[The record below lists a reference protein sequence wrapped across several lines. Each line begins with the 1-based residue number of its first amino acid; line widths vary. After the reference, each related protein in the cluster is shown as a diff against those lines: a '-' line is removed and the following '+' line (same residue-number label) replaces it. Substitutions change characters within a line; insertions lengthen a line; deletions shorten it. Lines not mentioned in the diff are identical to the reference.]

1 MYTGE
6 IIGNPYGFSDEQ
18 IAIGE
23 LAYKIAKKYERCSLG
38 DADAL
43 DRFWREMLDNG
54 FGGMYL
60 PEIHG
65 GAAQDMLTMAIA
77 FERSSAAGFP
87 AAKLVLSQAIF
98 STILLRNGTPDQ
110 QAYWLPKIASGNLLM
125 CFGLTEA
132 QSGSN
137 APRMNTIARQK
148 GNNWVINGEKT
159 YISGVDEAGAI
170 LLAARTPEYN
180 DGITLFAI
188 ENHNSKFE
196 KQRVYLNGWNMYEKQ
211 YTLFLNDLEV
221 GPESIVGEPGKG
233 MRALFDGLNP
243 ERLMV
248 AAQCVGLGRWG
259 VAKAVGY
266 ASERKVF
273 NDVIGKYQGVQ
284 HPLAE
289 AYAKLEA
296 AWALT
301 VLACRQYDTG
311 DQAGEESNLCK
322 FVAADAGMFAIDAC
336 LQTHGGSGFTEE
348 TMIVD
353 RYMILRLQ
361 KTAPVSR
368 EMALN
373 HIARSVLGLPRSY

>member
-6 IIGNPYGFSDEQ
+6 TTGNPYGFTDEQ
-18 IAIGE
+18 LAMGD
-23 LAYKIAKKYERCSLG
+23 LAYRISRKYAHLSLG
-38 DADAL
+38 DEDAL
-43 DRFWREMLDNG
+43 ERHWREFLDAG
-54 FGGMYL
+54 FGGLYL
-60 PEIHG
+60 PESHG

-98 STILLRNGTPDQ
+98 STILLRNGTQEQ
-110 QAYWLPKIASGNLLM
+110 QDYWLPPIARGELLF

-137 APRMNTIARQK
+137 APKMNSIARRK
-148 GNNWVINGEKT
+148 GENWVINGEKT
-159 YISGVDEAGAI
+159 YISGVDQAGAI
-170 LLAARTPEYN
+170 LLAARTPECG

-188 ENHNSKFE
+188 KDPNGRIE
-196 KQRVYLNGWNMYEKQ
+196 KQRVRLNGMNMYEKQ

-221 GPESIVGEPGKG
+221 GPETVVGEPGKG

-273 NDVIGKYQGVQ
+273 DDVIGKYQGVQ

-289 AYAKLEA
+289 SYARLEA

-301 VLACRQYDTG
+301 VNACRQYDTG
-311 DQAGEESNLCK
+311 DQAGDEANLAK
-322 FVAADAGMFAIDAC
+322 FVAADIGMFALEAC

-348 TMIVD
+348 TMILD
-353 RYMILRLQ
+353 RYMIVRLQ

-373 HIARSVLGLPRSY
+373 HIARSILGLPRSY

>member
-6 IIGNPYGFSDEQ
+6 IKGNPYGFTDEQ
-18 IAIGE
+18 IAIGD
-23 LAYKIAKKYERCSLG
+23 LAYKIARKYEQFSLG
-38 DADAL
+38 DEVAL
-43 DRFWREMLDNG
+43 GNFWREMLDHG
-54 FGGMYL
+54 FGSMYL
-60 PEIHG
+60 PEAYG
-65 GAAQDMLTMAIA
+65 GSAQDMLTMAIA
-77 FERSSAAGFP
+77 FERTSTGGFP

-98 STILLRNGTPDQ
+98 STILLRNGAPEQ
-110 QAYWLPKIASGNLLM
+110 QAYWLPKIASGELLF

-137 APRMNTIARQK
+137 APRMNTIARSK
-148 GNNWVINGEKT
+148 GDKWVINGEKT

-170 LLAARTPEYN
+170 LLAARTPECG

-188 ENHNSKFE
+188 EDHNKKLD
-196 KQRVYLNGWNMYEKQ
+196 KQRVHLNGWNMYEKQ
-211 YTLFLNDLEV
+211 FTLFLHNLEV
-221 GPESIVGEPGKG
+221 GPESVIGEPGKG

-273 NDVIGKYQGVQ
+273 DDVIGRYQGVQ

-301 VLACRQYDTG
+301 VVACRQYDTG
-311 DQAGEESNLCK
+311 DQAGDEANLCK